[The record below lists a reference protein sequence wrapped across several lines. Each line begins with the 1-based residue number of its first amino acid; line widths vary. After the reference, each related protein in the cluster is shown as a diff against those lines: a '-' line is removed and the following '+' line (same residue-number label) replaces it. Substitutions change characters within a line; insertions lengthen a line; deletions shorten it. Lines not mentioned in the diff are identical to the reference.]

1 MNSRSSQDFLKPT
14 HKQRKT
20 LVAITGDGS
29 YYDEELTMA
38 EAGRLIRLLPK
49 RKIKYC
55 KERR

>member
-1 MNSRSSQDFLKPT
+1 MRLKNSQDFLKPT
-14 HKQRKT
+14 HKQRKA
-20 LVAITGDGS
+20 LVAITGDSS